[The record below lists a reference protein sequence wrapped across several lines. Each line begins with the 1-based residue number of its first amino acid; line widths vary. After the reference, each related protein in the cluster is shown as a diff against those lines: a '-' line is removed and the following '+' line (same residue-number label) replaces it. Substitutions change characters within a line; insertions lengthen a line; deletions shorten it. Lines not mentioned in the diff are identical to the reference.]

1 MKKLLY
7 SIGLLVLLI
16 GLTMPEASSQILE
29 KVKRK
34 TEDAIIKKTFGEDEQ
49 QKEESPNG
57 TSSSGTS
64 GPSNTRGG
72 GLSSK
77 APDVNQNIGDAL
89 MAFGNK
95 KYGDAKYAIR
105 QAILGVELE
114 IGKIILEGL
123 PESVAGLKRVDS
135 EDNVTS
141 SGIGFIGL
149 IINRVYRGG
158 DQEFRINIGNDA
170 GMLSAVNMYLA
181 SGAYATSTQEEN
193 IQQTRFKDYRA
204 VIEYD
209 EYSGYKLSVP
219 FGQSSILVTEGINFS
234 SEEEFMNASLNIDIE
249 TIKKQLGEQ

>member
-7 SIGLLVLLI
+7 SIGLVVLLT
-16 GLTMPEASSQILE
+16 GLTIPGASSQILE

-34 TEDAIIKKTFGEDEQ
+34 TEDAIIKKAFGEDEQ
-49 QKEESPNG
+49 KNEESPTG

-72 GLSSK
+72 GLNSK
-77 APDVNQNIGDAL
+77 APDIQQNINDAQL
-89 MAFGNK
+89 AFSSK

-105 QAILGVELE
+105 QALLGVELE
-114 IGKIILEGL
+114 IGKNILEGL
-123 PESVAGLKRVDS
+123 PESVAGLKKVDS

-141 SGIGFIGL
+141 SGIGFVGL
-149 IINRVYRGG
+149 IINRAYRGG
-158 DQEFRINIGNDA
+158 DQELRVNIGNDA

-181 SGAYATSTQEEN
+181 SGAYATSSQQEN
-193 IQQTRFKDYRA
+193 VQQTKFKDYRA

-209 EYSGYKLSVP
+209 EYSGYTLSVP
-219 FGQSSILVTEGINFS
+219 FGQSSILVTEGVNFS
-234 SEEEFMNASLNIDIE
+234 SEEEFMNASLTIDIE